1 MSTNRRKG
9 APRSGEMGWS
19 IKAQSVKEEVLA
31 PSKTPPP
38 PAASSSSTS
47 PYMTTSGGLYDL
59 DTLDEGTY
67 LCLYFVVCFF
77 LYV

>member
-9 APRSGEMGWS
+9 APRSSGEMGWS

-31 PSKTPPP
+31 PSKTPP

-67 LCLYFVVCFF
+67 LCL
-77 LYV
+77 